1 LTATID
7 INIINVYTQTGIR
20 EERTTKQIGINLPG
34 LGKASYWFQRSLE
47 SPMRFFIAPVILL
60 FSLYAVS
67 LLNAQKLYTWTD
79 ENGILHITD
88 QPPPDWAEVIDV
100 ETYKERTPAEL
111 EAIERI
117 KNKEQREFDRYLQRE
132 NEREAALKARKADEN
147 AQKAREQAEKDYDN
161 NKAYIDKLSNRR
173 WKRKKFRKRIERL
186 RKETEESFA
195 QAKSAAEQAGK
206 AKGASEESRLT
217 SEEGEEPQ

>member
-7 INIINVYTQTGIR
+7 INIINVYTQTEIR

-34 LGKASYWFQRSLE
+34 LGIASYWFQRSLE

-60 FSLYAVS
+60 FSLCAVC
-67 LLNAQKLYTWTD
+67 LLNAQRLYTWTD

-132 NEREAALKARKADEN
+132 NEREAALKARKADED
-147 AQKAREQAEKDYDN
+147 AQKAREQAKEDYDT

-195 QAKSAAEQAGK
+195 KAKSAAEQTEEAG
-206 AKGASEESRLT
+206 EESRLT